1 MTTIKAIC
9 DHCGG
14 EMTGHAQIL
23 LHALREGG
31 PMTKH
36 EVRDQLGI
44 ENVGGRILDLR
55 KFHDIETKMIQMPT
69 RYAVGP
75 QARVAQ
81 YRYIKPRGKMVLL

>member
-9 DHCGG
+9 DHCGE
-14 EMTGHAQIL
+14 EMTSHATIL

-44 ENVGGRILDLR
+44 ENVGGRVLDLR
-55 KFHDIETKMIQMPT
+55 KFHDIETKMIKVPT
-69 RYAVGP
+69 RYGEAE
-75 QARVAQ
+75 VAQ
-81 YRYIKPRGKMVLL
+81 YRYVKPREQMVLL